1 MLKIF
6 PEVKYVFP
14 PSLLNKYGVA
24 PPVAEGV
31 ITPSS
36 SPKQVT
42 LEIVVN
48 KSGFS
53 PAKISA
59 VSAFATHPFA
69 SEITTEYNPGNKKFI
84 VGVVAPLLHKY
95 EYPGVAPL
103 AIASISPDAN
113 V

>member
-6 PEVKYVFP
+6 PDVKYVFP
-14 PSLLNKYGVA
+14 PSLLNRYGEA
-24 PPVAEGV
+24 PPTAEGV

-69 SEITTEYNPGNKKFI
+69 SETTTAVSYTHLTLPTKRI
-84 VGVVAPLLHKY
+84 V
-95 EYPGVAPL
+95 
-103 AIASISPDAN
+103 
-113 V
+113 